1 MADNE
6 APTMTM
12 IEKVARAICKT
23 HGAFDPD
30 ALTNSIAAWKYYV
43 PEARAAIA
51 AMREL
56 TDEIKREAGQ
66 SEHEAYQAIFDAALK
81 ENMEQAQSATP

>member
-1 MADNE
+1 MGTD
-6 APTMTM
+6 MTM

-30 ALTNSIAAWKYYV
+30 ALTAGVAAWKYYI

-51 AMREL
+51 AMREP
-56 TDEIKREAGQ
+56 TDEIRRAGDQ
-66 SEHEAYQAIFDAALK
+66 TISPEAYQAMIDAALN
-81 ENMEQAQSATP
+81 ENVEQA

>member
-1 MADNE
+1 MRGQWA
-6 APTMTM
+6 
-12 IEKVARAICKT
+12 VARAICKT

-30 ALTNSIAAWKYYV
+30 ALTNGVAAWKYYI

-56 TDEIKREAGQ
+56 TDEIRRAGDQ
-66 SEHEAYQAIFDAALK
+66 MLSQHEAYQAVIDVALK
-81 ENMEQAQSATP
+81 ENVEQA